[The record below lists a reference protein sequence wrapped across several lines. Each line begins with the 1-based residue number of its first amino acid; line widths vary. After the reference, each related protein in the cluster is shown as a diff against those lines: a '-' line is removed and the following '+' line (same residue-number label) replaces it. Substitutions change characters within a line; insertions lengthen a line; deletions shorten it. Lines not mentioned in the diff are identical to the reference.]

1 MVDSV
6 LVRHKRANRVLSSF
20 LIWLVSALLCGCI
33 GMALGS
39 TVDRGGMGFILGLL
53 LGPVGWIVVLLLPRE
68 TIVSNSAT
76 TTSHMEPKDLSD
88 DAYKIWLG
96 KTYDISKNELFEKY
110 ECDGRLFETLDE
122 ALQHADESH
131 RAAIKSNAPQVS
143 DVDAQSTQKQDRN
156 DSGFAGIVG
165 AGFIIVMALVIG
177 VAME

>member
-1 MVDSV
+1 M
-6 LVRHKRANRVLSSF
+6 LSSF
-20 LIWLVSALLCGCI
+20 VIWLVSALLCGCI

-53 LGPVGWIVVLLLPRE
+53 LGPIGWIVVLLLPRE
-68 TIVSNSAT
+68 TVVSNSTIAV
-76 TTSHMEPKDLSD
+76 SHMEPKDLSD

-131 RAAIKSNAPQVS
+131 RAGLKSNPSQVS
-143 DVDAQSTQKQDRN
+143 DVASQATQNKDR
-156 DSGFAGIVG
+156 DDGAFVGIVG

>member
-1 MVDSV
+1 M
-6 LVRHKRANRVLSSF
+6 LFSF
-20 LIWLVSALLCGCI
+20 VIWLVSALLCGCI

-53 LGPVGWIVVLLLPRE
+53 LGPIGWIVVLLLPRE
-68 TIVSNSAT
+68 TVVSNSTIAV
-76 TTSHMEPKDLSD
+76 SHMEPKDLSD

-110 ECDGRLFETLDE
+110 ECDGKLFETLDD
-122 ALQHADESH
+122 ALQHADESY
-131 RAAIKSNAPQVS
+131 RVGLKSNPSQVS
-143 DVDAQSTQKQDRN
+143 DVASQTTQNKGRN
-156 DSGFAGIVG
+156 DGDFLGIVG